1 MTYAKTKG
9 ISIREFPTDSGV
21 YDVFLAIAGRRR
33 SIRGGTVEQALA
45 LAEQLR
51 ARLVLGEDIFAM
63 PKAAPAESSKRVEEY
78 WQDFRSTYLASKA
91 VLPSTVFNY
100 TSAFTHHILPEI
112 GHRYLDTLT
121 SADMADLICK
131 LTAKPRT
138 VRARHERPE
147 PEPCPLPAPT
157 PGCCLACGKPTPTK
171 FCDRSCA
178 ARLNNRLFP
187 KRRRVVRV
195 STVPYAGL
203 AHDTIDLILRNL
215 SRFFNRARAA
225 GLMAGNP
232 LSPVDRD
239 QLRELKRLY
248 SNTPKLHAV
257 VQPLEPAEVPI
268 FLTAAREESFDIYVR
283 FFTEIHTG
291 MRAGEIAG
299 LQWTD
304 FRWTERQVSVERSWS
319 RRTKEMHP
327 TKGKKARLID
337 LSVELIEALREL
349 QKRRRKEWF
358 GAAKELSARGLW
370 CDVTKAPRYVFCNSE
385 GGISDHANVTVRHY
399 LPVLKRAGLK
409 RRRPHDL
416 RHTFASLL
424 LHRGAPPNYVQQQM
438 GHSSIELTMNLYG
451 HLYREANAHRYVD
464 ELPGPSATLGHVNTE
479 EAE

>member
-1 MTYAKTKG
+1 MTYTKTKG

-21 YDVFLAIAGRRR
+21 YHVFLAIAGRRR

-51 ARLVLGEDIFAM
+51 ARLVLGEDIFAK
-63 PKAAPAESSKRVEEY
+63 PKAPPATTSKRVEEY
-78 WQDFRSTYLASKA
+78 WLDFRSSYLTSKA
-91 VLPSTVFNY
+91 VLPSTVLKY
-100 TSAFTHHILPEI
+100 TSAFTNHILPEI
-112 GHRYLDTLT
+112 GRRYLDTLT
-121 SADMADLICK
+121 TADMADLICK

-138 VRARHERPE
+138 VKARRERPAR
-147 PEPCPLPAPT
+147 EPCPLPAPT
-157 PGCCLACGKPTPTK
+157 PGRCLACGKATLAK

-187 KRRRVVRV
+187 KRRRIVRA

-203 AHDTIDLILRNL
+203 AHDTIDTILRNL

-225 GLMAGNP
+225 GLMTTNP

-239 QLRELKRLY
+239 QVRELKRLY
-248 SNTPKLHAV
+248 SNAPKLHAT
-257 VQPLEPAEVPI
+257 VQPLEPTEVPV
-268 FLTAAREESFDIYVR
+268 FLAAAREEGFDIYAR

-319 RRTKEMHP
+319 RRTKEMYP

-337 LSVELIEALREL
+337 LSVEVIEALREL

-358 GAAKELSARGLW
+358 GAAKELSASGLW
-370 CDVTKAPRYVFCNSE
+370 CEVTKAPRFVFCNSE

-399 LPVLKRAGLK
+399 HPVMKRAGLK

-438 GHSSIELTMNLYG
+438 GHASIELTMDLYG

-464 ELPGPSATLGHVNTE
+464 ELPGPGAPLGHSKTE